1 MIHQKIMEIL
11 LSLHE
16 KASGPLQRVYEICLC
31 SMEHVEGDIKSV
43 AELPQIPFT
52 IPIRRK
58 LEAAM
63 EPQTDTETNS
73 PEVAKKR
80 RRTKRARK
88 PISESESESE

>member
-1 MIHQKIMEIL
+1 MDGEQAWTPI
-11 LSLHE
+11 SR
-16 KASGPLQRVYEICLC
+16 PLTWIQRKLGKHHFK
-31 SMEHVEGDIKSV
+31 SKRSV

-73 PEVAKKR
+73 PELD
-80 RRTKRARK
+80 
-88 PISESESESE
+88 